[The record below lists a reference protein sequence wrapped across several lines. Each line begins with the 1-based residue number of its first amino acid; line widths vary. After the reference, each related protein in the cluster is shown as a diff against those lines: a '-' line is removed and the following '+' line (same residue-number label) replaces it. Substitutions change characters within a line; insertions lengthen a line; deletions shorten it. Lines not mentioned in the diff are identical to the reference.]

1 VTRLNGID
9 SASFDAVV
17 IGGGMAGA
25 GVARD
30 LALRGASVVLFEK
43 GDFASG
49 TSSKSSKLIHGGL
62 RYLELFDFKLVR
74 ESLREKKTLERLAPH
89 LVRPLP
95 FLVPVY
101 RGSKRGLIT
110 VRIGMWLYDLLTP
123 GRERERFR
131 VLRPLDALTLEPSI
145 QADDLRG
152 AGYYFDDL
160 LLFPE
165 RLCLENALSA
175 ARHGARVHNYCEVEA
190 VTRGAG
196 GIDGVRVRD
205 LLTGRVHTVR
215 ASVVV
220 NCAGPWVD
228 RLRELAGVS
237 DAGRRVLRTTKGIHC
252 MLPRMTERAVYLS
265 TADDRMIF
273 VIPWREFS
281 MVGTTDTDFDGD
293 LDRLSATREEVEYL
307 LDAVRPALPDPRV
320 AFDQVIYTYAGVRP
334 LAFEEG
340 APASKVSRDH
350 KVVVEGP
357 EGRFL
362 SITGTKLT
370 CFRSLA
376 EQVGDH
382 VMRALGRGERSR
394 TALLTLDGLDEEA
407 GKIEGRAWM
416 DVSFAGDH
424 ADAGRDLRPRLPAR
438 PRPRAEAARRHGPA
452 LPEQSGYRGPAPPC
466 PGRRDDRLPPGLPP
480 PPHGHRPERVS
491 RPRLLRGHRP
501 PDERAGRLVVAP
513 ARRGAGGLSRL
524 GGAEPALPKHVIRA
538 IVRGAWRGDAQMS
551 RARNPTAIRL
561 R

>member
-9 SASFDAVV
+9 TASFDAVV

-30 LALRGASVVLFEK
+30 LTLRGASVALFEK

-89 LVRPLP
+89 LVHPLP

-101 RGSKRGLIT
+101 RGSRRGLIT
-110 VRIGMWLYDLLTP
+110 VRLGMWLYDLLTP
-123 GRERERFR
+123 GRQRERFR
-131 VLRPLDALTLEPSI
+131 VVKPVEALALEPSI
-145 QADDLRG
+145 RADDLRG

-160 LLFPE
+160 LLSPE

-190 VTRGAG
+190 VTRGAA

-205 LLTGRVHTVR
+205 LLTGRVHSVR
-215 ASVVV
+215 ASVVI

-228 RLRELAGVS
+228 RLRELAGVT
-237 DAGRRVLRTTKGIHC
+237 DAGKRVLRTTKGIHC

-265 TADDRMIF
+265 ASDDRMIF
-273 VIPWREFS
+273 VTPWRGFS

-293 LDRLSATREEVEYL
+293 PDRLAATRDAVEYL
-307 LDAVRPALPDPRV
+307 LAAVRPALPDPRV
-320 AFDQVIYTYAGVRP
+320 AFDRVVYTYAGVRP
-334 LAFEEG
+334 LSFEEG
-340 APASKVSRDH
+340 ATASRVSRDH

-376 EQVGDH
+376 EQVGDR
-382 VMRALGRGERSR
+382 VMRTLGRREQSR
-394 TALLTLDGLDEEA
+394 TARMTLDGLDEEA
-407 GKIEGRAWM
+407 GQVEGRAWM
-416 DVSFAGDH
+416 NVS
-424 ADAGRDLRPRLPAR
+424 P
-438 PRPRAEAARRHGPA
+438 EMAAT
-452 LPEQSGYRGPAPPC
+452 
-466 PGRRDDRLPPGLPP
+466 
-480 PPHGHRPERVS
+480 
-491 RPRLLRGHRP
+491 
-501 PDERAGRLVVAP
+501 
-513 ARRGAGGLSRL
+513 GLSRETL
-524 GGAEPALPKHVIRA
+524 QTLVETYGRAYPRILDLVRKLPDGTARLCPSNPEIVAQLHHALAEEMTVSLQDFLFR
-538 IVRGAWRGDAQMS
+538 R
-551 RARNPTAIRL
+551 TAIGLSSCLGLDCFEAIGRRMGALAGWSSRRL
-561 R
+561 EAELEAYRAAVDRSLQFRSA

>member
-1 VTRLNGID
+1 MTRLNGID
-9 SASFDAVV
+9 TQSFDAVV

-30 LALRGASVVLFEK
+30 LALRGASVALFEK

-74 ESLREKKTLERLAPH
+74 ESLREKKRLERLAPH
-89 LVRPLP
+89 LVQPLP

-110 VRIGMWLYDLLTP
+110 VRVGMWLYDLLTP
-123 GRERERFR
+123 GRARERFR
-131 VLRPLDALTLEPSI
+131 VLRPVATLAMEPSI

-160 LLFPE
+160 LLLPE
-165 RLCLENALSA
+165 RLCLENVLSA
-175 ARHGARVHNYCEVEA
+175 VRHGARAHNYCEIEA
-190 VTRGAG
+190 VTHGAA

-228 RLRELAGVS
+228 RLRELAGVQE
-237 DAGRRVLRTTKGIHC
+237 AGKRVLRTTKGIHC
-252 MLPRMTERAVYLS
+252 MLPRMTDRAVYLS

-293 LDRLSATREEVEYL
+293 PDRLSATREEVEYL

-320 AFDQVIYTYAGVRP
+320 AIDRVVYTWAGVRP

-340 APASKVSRDH
+340 ASASRVSRDH

-376 EQVGDH
+376 EQVGDR
-382 VMRALGRGERSR
+382 VMSVLGRQAPSR
-394 TALLTLDGLDEEA
+394 TADLTLDGLDEEA
-407 GKIEGRAWM
+407 AALEARAWM
-416 DVSFAGDH
+416 DVS
-424 ADAGRDLRPRLPAR
+424 
-438 PRPRAEAARRHGPA
+438 AEMAAT
-452 LPEQSGYRGPAPPC
+452 
-466 PGRRDDRLPPGLPP
+466 GLPRETLQTLVETYGRAYP
-480 PPHGHRPERVS
+480 RVLDLA
-491 RPRLLRGHRP
+491 RKI
-501 PDERAGRLVVAP
+501 PDGT
-513 ARRGAGGLSRL
+513 SRL
-524 GGAEPALPKHVIRA
+524 CPENPEIVAQLHHAVAEEMA
-538 IVRGAWRGDAQMS
+538 ISLQDVLFRR
-551 RARNPTAIRL
+551 TAIGQSACLGLDCHEAIGGRMAALAGWSTRRL
-561 R
+561 TAELEAYSAAVDRSLRFRAS

>member
-30 LALRGASVVLFEK
+30 LVLRGASVALFEK

-74 ESLREKKTLERLAPH
+74 ESLREKKTLEHLAPH

-145 QADDLRG
+145 RADDLRG

-237 DAGRRVLRTTKGIHC
+237 DAGQRVLRTTKGIHC

-281 MVGTTDTDFDGD
+281 MIGTTDTDFDGD

-320 AFDQVIYTYAGVRP
+320 AFDQVIYTYAGARP

-407 GKIEGRAWM
+407 GKIEARAWM
-416 DVSFAGDH
+416 DVS
-424 ADAGRDLRPRLPAR
+424 ADM
-438 PRPRAEAARRHGPA
+438 AAT
-452 LPEQSGYRGPAPPC
+452 
-466 PGRRDDRLPPGLPP
+466 
-480 PPHGHRPERVS
+480 
-491 RPRLLRGHRP
+491 
-501 PDERAGRLVVAP
+501 
-513 ARRGAGGLSRL
+513 GLSRETMQTLVEIYGRAYPRVLDLARKLPDGTARLCPSNPDIVAQLHHALAEEMTVSLQDFLLRRTVIGQSACL
-524 GGAEPALPKHVIRA
+524 GLDCYEAIGRRMSALAGWSSRRLDAELEAYHAAVER
-538 IVRGAWRGDAQMS
+538 S
-551 RARNPTAIRL
+551 L
-561 R
+561 RFRSK